1 MKAPWTLLLLSA
13 TLLSAQDW
21 RPLFNGKNLDGWE
34 VRGDS
39 IWTVRKDGTLVGLR
53 PHPPG
58 NPFGAWP
65 VTREVYREWAGPQA
79 WLYTKAEFD
88 EFDLHV
94 EYWIPPGGN
103 SGVSIRDT
111 SRGRWALFGP
121 EHDSQRTPSH
131 IGYEIQIVDGD
142 AKYPSG
148 SIYLFVAA
156 KTGFEHKDDWN
167 SLDIESRHEM
177 IRVRL
182 NGESV
187 AENPGDPKRSK
198 SGPIGLQLH
207 DRFSWV
213 EFRNIR
219 IREIKP

>member
-1 MKAPWTLLLLSA
+1 MKVLAAMLLLSTIA
-13 TLLSAQDW
+13 TAQEW
-21 RPLFNGKNLDGWE
+21 RPLFNGKNTDGWE
-34 VRGDS
+34 TRGDC

-53 PHPPG
+53 PHPPS

-65 VTREVYREWAGPQA
+65 VERAVYREWAEPQA

-111 SRGRWALFGP
+111 SRGRWALVGP
-121 EHDSQRTPSH
+121 EHDAKRTPSH

-148 SIYLFVAA
+148 SVYLLAGA

-167 SLDIESRHEM
+167 SLDIESRRDR

-187 AENPGDPKRSK
+187 AETPGDPERSK
-198 SGPIGLQLH
+198 TGPIGLQLH
-207 DRFSWV
+207 DRYSWAM
-213 EFRNIR
+213 FRNIK
-219 IREIKP
+219 IREIKK